1 MPLPLHLWLCLLFVV
16 CAVDVTDSNA
26 AAAPQLQVQSTEAA
40 LTTRI
45 SEAQTTIIANTEATV
60 AAAVATLSALM
71 RDLATV
77 TNSQICDLKT
87 DVAQVQREADYIRRL
102 LLTPEHMR
110 PGFNCPLL
118 TASLTPKNKCDVRC
132 PMAPPNACLAVNIT
146 QVVPPRLVQ
155 PMPFC
160 Q

>member
-1 MPLPLHLWLCLLFVV
+1 
-16 CAVDVTDSNA
+16 
-26 AAAPQLQVQSTEAA
+26 
-40 LTTRI
+40 
-45 SEAQTTIIANTEATV
+45 
-60 AAAVATLSALM
+60 M

-87 DVAQVQREADYIRRL
+87 DVAQVQREADYVRRL
-102 LLTPEHMR
+102 LLTPDHMR
-110 PGFNCPLL
+110 PGYNCPLL

-146 QVVPPRLVQ
+146 QVVPARQLQ